1 MIQEFIIQPN
11 DEGRRIDRI
20 LRKVLPDL
28 PLSAIHRLL
37 RSKKVFLNGKA
48 VLAGDR
54 VQAGMKLEI
63 DLARPPLVVV
73 PGGGRQKSNVP
84 SGSIPLEILWECP
97 DFMAI
102 YKPAGIPVHGPGSVE
117 TRMVPLIL
125 KTIPPSL
132 SFRPGPLHRL
142 DQGTSG
148 ILLFS
153 KSLRGAQVIT
163 EAFRQRRLTKW
174 YLAILEG
181 VLPTTETWCDVLLRN
196 RQERRTQ
203 RAREDQPQRKAQE
216 ARTLCVPLSTTQGY
230 TLAALTIETGRTHQI
245 RAQAAVHGRPLMGDA
260 KYGAAPFKGGFFLHA
275 YEIQFPDNLPIPHP
289 PFLRAPIPPLFKT
302 QIHRLF
308 GEKVLLQL
316 DRNPFLNPL

>member
-1 MIQEFIIQPN
+1 MKQRYIVQFN
-11 DEGRRIDRI
+11 DEGRRLDRV
-20 LRKVLPDL
+20 LRKALSDL

-37 RSKKVFLNGKA
+37 RSKKVFLNGNPA
-48 VLAGDR
+48 LPGDR
-54 VQAGMKLEI
+54 VQAGMQLEI
-63 DLARPPLVVV
+63 ELERPVTIKQGESPQ
-73 PGGGRQKSNVP
+73 RASF
-84 SGSIPLEILWECP
+84 SGDFAPLEILWEGP

-102 YKPAGIPVHGPGSVE
+102 NKPAGMAVHGPGSVE
-117 TRMVPLIL
+117 TRVVPLIL
-125 KTIPPSL
+125 KSIPPSL

-148 ILLFS
+148 VLLFS

-216 ARTLCVPLSTTQGY
+216 ARTVCVPLSTTQSY

-245 RAQAAVHGRPLMGDA
+245 RAQAAVHGHPLMGDV

-275 YEIQFPDNLPIPHP
+275 YEIQFSDDILIPHP
-289 PFLRAPIPPLFKT
+289 ASIRAPIPPLFIA
-302 QIHRLF
+302 QIRRLF
-308 GEKVLLQL
+308 GEKVFLLL